1 MMTDLLALW
10 LPILVSAV
18 AVFFASFVFWAATPW
33 HHKDVKVVPD
43 PERADAAIASLGLP
57 PGFYM
62 LPNTHDKAE
71 MRSEAF
77 AERVRRGPWATIN
90 VFPGRPNMGR
100 NLALSFLTILLTSI
114 GVAYLAAV
122 ALPPGAD
129 GPKVFQ
135 VTCTAAVLA
144 YAFGGMLN
152 AIWFGKPVGWIV
164 RDLVDALVFALIT
177 AACFVLMWPDAPAG
191 IPGV

>member
-33 HHKDVKVVPD
+33 HHKDVRVVPD
-43 PERADAAIASLGLP
+43 AERADAAIASLGLP

-77 AERVRRGPWATIN
+77 AERVRRGPWVTIN
-90 VFPGRPNMGR
+90 VFGGQPNMGR
-100 NLALSFLTILLTSI
+100 NMALSFLTILLTSI

-191 IPGV
+191 IPGA